1 MFGPQKGVKEEEKQ
15 YFDEKLRHFADKTQE
30 FTGRDYRTE
39 EGAGAA
45 GGLGFT
51 FLSYLTNV
59 ELKSGIDIVL
69 DAIRLK
75 EEVKDADIVVT
86 GEGCLDFQTA
96 MGKAPVGVARLAKKY
111 GAKVFAFAGG
121 VTKDAGE
128 CNAAGIDAFF
138 PIVRG
143 VTTLDEA
150 MVPKNAK
157 ENMILAVEQVFRVI
171 NLYTGSF
178 SRFWI

>member
-1 MFGPQKGVKEEEKQ
+1 MP
-15 YFDEKLRHFADKTQE
+15 
-30 FTGRDYRTE
+30 
-39 EGAGAA
+39 
-45 GGLGFT
+45 GF
-51 FLSYLTNV
+51 SDCH
-59 ELKSGIDIVL
+59 G
-69 DAIRLK
+69 
-75 EEVKDADIVVT
+75 
-86 GEGCLDFQTA
+86 Q
-96 MGKAPVGVARLAKKY
+96 APVGVPGLRKSTCES
-111 GAKVFAFAGG
+111 VRFCRG

-178 SRFWI
+178 SRFLDLDIEQVLMV

>member
-1 MFGPQKGVKEEEKQ
+1 M
-15 YFDEKLRHFADKTQE
+15 
-30 FTGRDYRTE
+30 
-39 EGAGAA
+39 
-45 GGLGFT
+45 
-51 FLSYLTNV
+51 
-59 ELKSGIDIVL
+59 
-69 DAIRLK
+69 DAIRLE